1 MVKVPLDNT
10 EIVDLTPEE
19 TIMKLKTPKKSFT
32 RWILQ
37 KIVPYGRKAVARR
50 EMTKSILT
58 NALHKFRLSYR
69 KLAKLLIKENRL
81 PDENLIFFLT
91 HYEIG
96 LLVKKTDSFLI
107 RKYVKFLMNSFS
119 LVSNL

>member
-10 EIVDLTPEE
+10 EIIDLTPKE
-19 TIMKLKTPKKSFT
+19 TVVKLKTPKKNFT

-58 NALHKFRLSYR
+58 NAFHKFRLSYR
-69 KLAKLLIKENRL
+69 KLAKLLVEKSRL

-96 LLVKKTDSFLI
+96 LLVKKPDYFLV
-107 RKYVKFLMNSFS
+107 RKYVK
-119 LVSNL
+119 